1 MHFLQFII
9 SRTYDF
15 REVAGLIVLA
25 VIITAVFVRV
35 VVWGRWKRLFRKK
48 SRAVVSGLIHE
59 QFAPIMKGFPG
70 NPSEARFIGK
80 PVDFVVFRGLS
91 TGEVNEIIF
100 VEVKSHPGISLNSN
114 ERSVRKAVEKRMV
127 RWEQYHPPA

>member
-1 MHFLQFII
+1 M
-9 SRTYDF
+9 
-15 REVAGLIVLA
+15 
-25 VIITAVFVRV
+25 
-35 VVWGRWKRLFRKK
+35 FRKK

-91 TGEVNEIIF
+91 TGEVSEIIF